1 MSALPSNVTVLFSV
15 SVNSVCACGVC
26 VRCVCACA
34 FACMHLFY
42 SLFVGR
48 YKIEESNGEMPP

>member
-1 MSALPSNVTVLFSV
+1 MSNLPSNVTVLFSV
-15 SVNSVCACGVC
+15 SVNSVCACGVR
-26 VRCVCACA
+26 VCA

-48 YKIEESNGEMPP
+48 YKIEESNGEMSP